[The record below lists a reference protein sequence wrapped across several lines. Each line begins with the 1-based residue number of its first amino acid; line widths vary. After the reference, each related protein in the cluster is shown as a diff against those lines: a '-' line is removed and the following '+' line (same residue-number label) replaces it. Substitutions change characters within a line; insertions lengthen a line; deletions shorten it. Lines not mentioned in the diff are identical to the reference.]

1 LPINIRELIIQKQLL
16 WIRVPRLKI
25 NFMSISKKIDR
36 RSFVKNSLKASA
48 ATGIAITGFPTII
61 PASVL
66 GKNAPSNRINI
77 GAIGVGRISREH
89 DMLETLKYS
98 HARIMAVC
106 DLDSKRLADGK
117 KYVNDYY
124 SKLSGTAY
132 NGVTMYDNHWELLH
146 NKDID
151 AVLISTPDH
160 SHAYLGIHAVEAG
173 KDVYLQKPASLT
185 IAEGRALSNAV
196 HRTGRILQIGSQ
208 QRSTEQFRYAA
219 ELVRNGRIGQ
229 LKNVYVG
236 LPGDPGGDVEP
247 DMPVPKNLNYD
258 AWLGSTP
265 EVPYTEKRVHPQND
279 YGRPGWLRCEQFGA
293 GMITGWGA
301 HHVDIAHW
309 GMDTEY
315 TGPVEISGNA
325 DFPKSGMWNVHGLF
339 RTEGVY
345 ANGVKMIISNEIPN
359 GIKFEGTEGWI
370 FVSRGNYRASASD
383 PVQNTENA
391 KSLIASNEKIIK
403 SVIGENEINL
413 YRSKEQHGNWLDCIK
428 TRVQPISP
436 VEVGHRSCST
446 CLLHHIAMK
455 LKRKIYWNPMEET
468 FFKQGSVKVDLF
480 DSTGKSI
487 GQREIEVEQPD
498 DEANSLLNRPHRLGY
513 EIKGLL

>member
-1 LPINIRELIIQKQLL
+1 MN
-16 WIRVPRLKI
+16 
-25 NFMSISKKIDR
+25 R
-36 RSFVKNSLKASA
+36 RNFVKNSLKASA
-48 ATGIAITGFPTII
+48 ATTMAVTGFPTIV
-61 PASVL
+61 PASVI
-66 GKNAPSNRINI
+66 GKNAPSNKINI

-89 DMLETLKYS
+89 DMKETLPFDQ
-98 HARIMAVC
+98 ARIMAVC
-106 DLDSKRLADGK
+106 DLDAKRLADGK

-124 SKLSGTAY
+124 AAKTGKPY
-132 NGVTMYDNHWELLH
+132 DGVTMYDDHRALLQ

-208 QRSTEQFRYAA
+208 QRSSTQFRYAA
-219 ELVRNGRIGQ
+219 ELVRNGRIGD
-229 LKNVYVG
+229 LKTVYVG
-236 LPGDPGGDVEP
+236 LPGDPGGDEEP
-247 DMPVPKNLNYD
+247 EMPIPKNLNYD

-265 EVPYTEKRVHPQND
+265 NVYYTEKRVHPQND
-279 YGRPGWLRCEQFGA
+279 YSRPGWLRMEQFGA

-301 HHVDIAHW
+301 HHVDCAHW

-315 TGPVEISGNA
+315 TGPIEISGRA
-325 DFPKSGMWNVHGLF
+325 DFPKSGLWNVHGLF
-339 RTEGVY
+339 QTEGVY

-370 FVSRGNYRASASD
+370 FVTRGDYRASASD
-383 PVQNTENA
+383 PIPTGKNKVLPLT
-391 KSLIASNEKIIK
+391 ASNNKIIT

-413 YRSKEQHGNWLDCIK
+413 YKSADQHGNWLESIISRK
-428 TRVQPISP
+428 QPISP
-436 VEVGHRSCST
+436 VEIGHRSCST

-455 LKRKIYWNPMEET
+455 LKRKIYWDPMNER
-468 FFKQGSVKVDLF
+468 FLN
-480 DSTGKSI
+480 
-487 GQREIEVEQPD
+487 D
-498 DEANSLLNRPHRLGY
+498 DEANALLNRPHRFPY
-513 EIKGLL
+513 EVKGLD